1 MCEDLPSEL
10 KGQEAD
16 TNTPQS
22 IPAFTN
28 PDSHNLLKE
37 KGLCRYRYSNILH
50 RALGFIQ
57 QPYLK
62 YQSNCLTER
71 VEQGAG
77 ESKEMKTLF
86 RFWSFFL
93 RDNFNKG
100 MYEEFRRNA
109 LSDAREATTPHAR

>member
-1 MCEDLPSEL
+1 MFF
-10 KGQEAD
+10 K
-16 TNTPQS
+16 
-22 IPAFTN
+22 
-28 PDSHNLLKE
+28 
-37 KGLCRYRYSNILH
+37 
-50 RALGFIQ
+50 GFIQ

-62 YQSNCLTER
+62 YQENCLDER
-71 VEQGAG
+71 TNQGAG

-109 LSDAREATTPHAR
+109 LNDAREAATPHAR